1 MSRTIVAIVCALLCA
16 SSVFGQAATGTITG
30 TVIDPAGA
38 VVAGANVE
46 VKNTQTGAVYP
57 VISTNTGNFSVSQ
70 LPPGTY
76 ELDVT
81 VAGFKKYVHTNLTV
95 AAAEVLRQDV
105 GLEVGTAT
113 EAVTAPK
120 PRSSRPKAATSTST
134 LPWSN

>member
-1 MSRTIVAIVCALLCA
+1 MSRVIFGILCALLCA
-16 SSVFGQAATGTITG
+16 SSAFGQAATGTITG

-46 VKNTQTGAVYP
+46 VKNAQTGAVYP

-81 VAGFKKYVHTNLTV
+81 VPGFKKYVHTNLTV
-95 AAAEVLRQDV
+95 TAAETLRQDAT
-105 GLEVGTAT
+105 LEVGAAT
-113 EAVTAPK
+113 EAVTV
-120 PRSSRPKAATSTST
+120 
-134 LPWSN
+134 